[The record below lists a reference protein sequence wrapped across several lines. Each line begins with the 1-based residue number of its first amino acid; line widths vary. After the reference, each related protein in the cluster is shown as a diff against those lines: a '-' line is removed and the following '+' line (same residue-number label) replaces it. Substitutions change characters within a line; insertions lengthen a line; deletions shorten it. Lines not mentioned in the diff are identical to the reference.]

1 MGNSPNI
8 GRYDVAGYD
17 FKTIDLKSTVGA
29 ELTPLCIFVVRGNY
43 KTQVQILS
51 DRGANFNVLDSFQNS
66 PLHYAAE
73 RRSDLV
79 KFLVDKGV
87 PTCQQNKRGETPL
100 LIAVKNEKYE
110 YIHPL
115 RDAMFIADNE
125 GKGPIHYAVENDDVT
140 MIQFLTVNTPALPW
154 YCITDPL
161 DFHLNFFAN
170 GEGFTS
176 LSLAVFNMKKNAIL
190 ALAQHGADPD
200 AKYQNKSPND
210 YIVEISRSRLYGKE
224 SFPCTKNEIL
234 KVYAIVNKETDI
246 YRNVQANSTL
256 HTSLLSNTIK
266 Y

>member
-17 FKTIDLKSTVGA
+17 FKTVDLNATVGS

-43 KTQVQILS
+43 QTQVQILS
-51 DRGANFNVLDSFQNS
+51 ERGANFNVLDSLLNS

-79 KFLVDKGV
+79 KFLVDWGV

-115 RDAMFIADNE
+115 RDAMFIVDNE
-125 GKGPIHYAVENDDVT
+125 GKGPIHYAVENNDAT
-140 MIQFLTVNTPALPW
+140 MIQFLTANTPALPW
-154 YCITDPL
+154 YCITEPL

-170 GEGFTS
+170 GDGFTS
-176 LSLAVFNMKKNAIL
+176 LSLAVFNMKKTAIL

-210 YIVEISRSRLYGKE
+210 YIVEISRSMLYGTD
-224 SFPCTKNEIL
+224 SVPCTKNEIL

-246 YRNVQANSTL
+246 YRNVQA
-256 HTSLLSNTIK
+256 TSNLRTGLLSNTMK